1 MKFLILIAII
11 LLLSSAAFSQEPPKE
26 SVSPDKK
33 AAILSRIREA
43 STSIQTLAGEFTQ
56 ERHLDILNKASVSRG
71 KFYYKGPDSLRWEIY
86 QPVTQGFVLN
96 GDKGRRWQGKSG
108 APKSFDLKKEPVI
121 RIISDQ
127 VFAWAR
133 ADFNKLEAGYDIVV
147 EGESPIVL
155 KLTPVSNGE
164 KKYLDSIRLIFSS
177 TENYVSAI
185 EIHEPGGDYTLIKF
199 FDMKINNP
207 LQEDLF

>member
-1 MKFLILIAII
+1 MKTLMLIITI
-11 LLLSSAAFSQEPPKE
+11 LLLPISAFSQEPAQE
-26 SVSPDKK
+26 SSSPDKK

-43 STSIQTLAGEFTQ
+43 AASVQTLAGEFTQ
-56 ERHLDILNKASVSRG
+56 ERHLDILNNASVSKG

-96 GDKGRRWQGKSG
+96 GDKGRRWQNKSG
-108 APKSFDLKKEPVI
+108 SPKSFDLKKEPVI

-127 VFAWAR
+127 VFAWAK
-133 ADFNKLEAGYDIVV
+133 ADFNKLEAGYEIIV
-147 EGESPIVL
+147 EEESPIIL
-155 KLTPVSNGE
+155 KLVPLSKPE
-164 KKYLDSIRLIFSS
+164 QKYLAFIRLIFST

-185 EIHEPGGDYTLIKF
+185 EIHESGGDYTLVKF